1 MIPYDSH
8 VLGNPERGVCETEYE
23 EALSWCGI
31 RLDIFSKI
39 FSRITSRFSYV
50 DNQNRLRILHET

>member
-8 VLGNPERGVCETEYE
+8 VLGNPERGVRETEYE
-23 EALSWCGI
+23 EALSWYGI

-39 FSRITSRFSYV
+39 FSRITSRFSDV
-50 DNQNRLRILHET
+50 DNQNRLSILHET